1 MAPVMTFVNC
11 SERPFMNRTLIA
23 ALLALGASATS
34 AGATDLVQA
43 YRDALANDAQFA
55 VARSTVA
62 AGRERV
68 EQGRSGLLPVV
79 NAAASLSQV
88 ERDQT
93 VGNSASSTSNTATS
107 YELSLRQPLYRWQ
120 SWLGYQQ
127 GELQTAQAE
136 ATFVQAEQELILRV
150 AEAYFNVLNAQESLK
165 ATQSQKAAFAQQ
177 LELAKKSFEV
187 GTATITDTHEAQAR
201 YDLVMAQEA
210 AAENQLEV
218 SRQALN
224 VLLGKDAGQLAVLRP
239 DAALS
244 GPQPAELKAWVE
256 QAEKDNVQVRIQQL
270 NAEIAG
276 KSAQSARAGHY
287 PTLDF
292 VASYGYSENDQ
303 SSVLASNTSTVSD
316 VTTLRYGLELNVPLY
331 AGGGTESRSRE
342 AAAQR
347 DAALAGLDGSR
358 RQATLAARQAYL
370 GVVNGLAQVRAL
382 QAAEVSSQSA
392 LDATKVGYE
401 VGVRINND
409 VLNAEQ
415 QLYATKRDLY
425 KARLDTLLA
434 QLRLKS
440 AVGALGEGDLQK
452 VNALLAR

>member
-1 MAPVMTFVNC
+1 
-11 SERPFMNRTLIA
+11 MNRKLIA
-23 ALLALGASATS
+23 ALLSLSFGAFPGWAQ
-34 AGATDLVQA
+34 ATDLLQA
-43 YRDALANDAQFA
+43 YREALANDAQFA
-55 VARSTVA
+55 VARATVV
-62 AGRERV
+62 AGREKYD
-68 EQGRSGLLPVV
+68 QGRSALLPQL
-79 NAAASLSQV
+79 NATASVFNNEIEINNAST
-88 ERDQT
+88 RSDT
-93 VGNSASSTSNTATS
+93 SSA
-107 YELSLRQPLYRWQ
+107 YGIELTQPLYRWQ
-120 SWLGYQQ
+120 NWVGYQQ

-136 ATFVQAEQELILRV
+136 ATFAQAEQDLILRV
-150 AEAYFNVLNAQESLK
+150 AEAYFNVLNAQESLR
-165 ATQSQKAAFAQQ
+165 ATQSQKTAIGQQ

-201 YDLVMAQEA
+201 YDLVTAQEA
-210 AAENQLEV
+210 AAENLLEV
-218 SRQALN
+218 SRQTLN
-224 VLLGKDAGQLAVLRP
+224 ALLGKEAGALAALKP
-239 DAALS
+239 DAVLS
-244 GPQPAELKAWVE
+244 GPQPADLKTWVE
-256 QAEKDNVQVRIQQL
+256 QAEKNNVQVRVQAL
-270 NAEIAG
+270 NAELAS
-276 KSAQSARAGHY
+276 KSSESARAGHH

-292 VASYGYSENDQ
+292 VASYRLAKNDP
-303 SSVLASNTSTVSD
+303 TSTSALGTATTASSET
-316 VTTLRYGLELNVPLY
+316 TTLSYGVRLNVPLY

-434 QLRLKS
+434 HLRLKQ
-440 AVGALGEGDLQK
+440 AVGALAEDDVRQ
-452 VNALLAR
+452 VNSLLAMGAGPV

>member
-1 MAPVMTFVNC
+1 
-11 SERPFMNRTLIA
+11 MNRKLIA
-23 ALLALGASATS
+23 ALLTLSFGATS
-34 AGATDLVQA
+34 GWAQATDLLQA
-43 YRDALANDAQFA
+43 YREALANDAQFA

-62 AGRERV
+62 AGRERYD
-68 EQGRSGLLPVV
+68 QGRSALLPQL
-79 NAAASLSQV
+79 NASASLFENES
-88 ERDQT
+88 ETD
-93 VGNSASSTSNTATS
+93 
-107 YELSLRQPLYRWQ
+107 LSGSRSFTTTDYQLTLTQPLYRWQ
-120 SWLGYQQ
+120 NWVGYQQ

-136 ATFVQAEQELILRV
+136 ATFAQAEQDLILRV
-150 AEAYFNVLNAQESLK
+150 AEAYFNVLNAQESLR
-165 ATQSQKAAFAQQ
+165 ATQSQKTAIGQQ

-201 YDLVMAQEA
+201 YDLVSAQEA
-210 AAENQLEV
+210 AAENLLEV
-218 SRQALN
+218 SRQTLN
-224 VLLGKDAGQLAVLRP
+224 ALLGKEAGALAALKP
-239 DAALS
+239 DAVLS
-244 GPQPAELKAWVE
+244 GPQPADLKSWVE
-256 QAEKDNVQVRIQQL
+256 QAENNNVQVRVQAL
-270 NAEIAG
+270 NAEIAS
-276 KSAQSARAGHY
+276 KSSESARAGHH

-292 VASYGYSENDQ
+292 VASYRQAKNDPTSSLGTETVVSE
-303 SSVLASNTSTVSD
+303 TTTV
-316 VTTLRYGLELNVPLY
+316 RYGVQLNVPLY

-358 RQATLAARQAYL
+358 RAATLAARQAYL

-434 QLRLKS
+434 HLRLKQ
-440 AVGALGEGDLQK
+440 AVGALAEDDVRQ
-452 VNALLAR
+452 VNSLLAMTAGPA